1 MADMTAVEQIV
12 YNLADNAAKYA
23 RFDGSI
29 LKVELKMEKRF
40 LVIRVEDEG
49 KGISDSLKGKLF
61 RPFSRSAEEA
71 AGKQPGV
78 GLGLGWSR
86 VLARSMGGDLCLEES
101 SGHGCRFALRL
112 PFSRV

>member
-1 MADMTAVEQIV
+1 MCIRD
-12 YNLADNAAKYA
+12 
-23 RFDGSI
+23 R
-29 LKVELKMEKRF
+29 EKRF

-78 GLGLGWSR
+78 GLGLALSR
-86 VLARSMGGDLCLEES
+86 ELARSMGGDLCLEES
-101 SGHGCRFALRL
+101 SHGCRFALRIPL
-112 PFSRV
+112 SRA